1 MSHRRPTPY
10 VISDAEKRQNA
21 RVAAMT
27 EYLRPHATSPE
38 ALWDAMPG
46 AFLSAFGREVD
57 KTNAHDV
64 MLCQASLAPFDYLE
78 DD

>member
-1 MSHRRPTPY
+1 M
-10 VISDAEKRQNA
+10 ISDAEKRQNA

-27 EYLRPHATSPE
+27 ESLRPYATSPE

-46 AFLSAFGREVD
+46 AFLAAFGREVNKAD
-57 KTNAHDV
+57 AYDV
-64 MLCQASLAPFDYLE
+64 MLCHAALAPFNLE

>member
-1 MSHRRPTPY
+1 MT
-10 VISDAEKRQNA
+10 SDAEKRQNA

-27 EYLRPHATSPE
+27 EYLRPHSTSLH

-46 AFLSAFGREVD
+46 AFLAAFGREVD
-57 KTNAHDV
+57 KADAHDV
-64 MLCQASLAPFDYLE
+64 MLCHAALAPFDYLE